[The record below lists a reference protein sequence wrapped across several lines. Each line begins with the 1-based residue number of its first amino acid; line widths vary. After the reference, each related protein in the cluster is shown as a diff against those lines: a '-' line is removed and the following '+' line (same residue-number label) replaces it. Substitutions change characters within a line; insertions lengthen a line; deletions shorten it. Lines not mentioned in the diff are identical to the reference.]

1 MSIEIKGID
10 FEKIGLDSS
19 AIICL
24 AVNLRNL
31 NEFKRNFCNFN
42 KKYYFSIE
50 SEAETIG
57 VLINNYDFSPEEAR
71 RLWKKVC
78 SEINLN
84 LIFWGKDQGEKDSF
98 FKIVREINNSLTN
111 NGKDATFFIGDMDIQ
126 IISNF
131 YSKGI
136 RKIYTLDR
144 AFKKTCKELE
154 MIPLKMP
161 KEYIVRME
169 KKAK

>member
-10 FEKIGLDSS
+10 FEKIGFDSS
-19 AIICL
+19 SIICL
-24 AVNLRNL
+24 AVDPRNL
-31 NEFKRNFCNFN
+31 NHFKANFCSFS
-42 KKYYFSIE
+42 KKYYFSVE

-57 VLINNYDFSPEEAR
+57 VLINKYSFSPSESRA
-71 RLWKKVC
+71 LWKKVC

-84 LIFWGKDQGEKDSF
+84 LICWGKDLNERGSF
-98 FKIVREINNSLTN
+98 FKIVREINNSLSN
-111 NGKDATFFIGDMDIQ
+111 NGKDATFFIGDMDVQ

-131 YSKGI
+131 YSEEI

-144 AFKKTCKELE
+144 AFKKTCKELG
-154 MIPLKMP
+154 IITLKMP
-161 KEYIVRME
+161 KEYLVRME